1 MRLLLF
7 ESKKILRLPGV
18 RFLLIGVL
26 VLNLVF
32 CIFSSIPSP
41 TQAEQETYISG
52 YEESIR
58 YVIRLAELHAT
69 EYEASV
75 GADNFNVRYQQDVA
89 KRYSKLLDAGVMPS
103 TVQGWNEFF
112 SLTADDIL
120 LVVLVM
126 LVGIMST
133 MTEWDTG
140 TSSLLAAAKR
150 GRTCVLSKIGF
161 LAAFTFTAV
170 IGVYAS
176 SLIGIGIR
184 FGFSSPFVPICSVM
198 EFASCPYDINIFSF
212 LIISGLL
219 KTLHLICLS
228 VIATLAAALTKSWL
242 VSFISSTA
250 VILLGYGVSTIQS
263 ANSLVLCNPYTLVLT
278 DPLFLRY
285 RAVNLLNYSVSLMI
299 ISVLLIILA
308 FVLTT
313 AVYVFVMLRGT
324 AVRSLAD
331 SEKRIFTMLRKM
343 LDRLLLHLPK
353 KKPKQ
358 HSLLF
363 MEAKKS
369 FVKSNLF
376 LLCIVMLLV
385 KIGYVSHTVPKSDPG
400 ELFYKELCDSMEGE
414 LTNEKRLAVWDA
426 LDKTNSIISQHDSMR
441 NALQNNRITG
451 EEYSAY
457 METYYRAQIEH
468 FAYSKLNAQCQRID
482 MLAENGE
489 TAKIL
494 YDSGWKTVFNLHFD
508 VVLAGFLLLFFSCIY
523 DTEYKSGFY
532 RLASISARGLTSLHK
547 TKIQLAL
554 IVTAAAFLVYM
565 GVDLFFILQSYTL
578 PHPSFSAGIIMNT
591 STSIGMMFFIYTCGK
606 LLLSILYSL
615 TIVLLARALRRTYL
629 ALPIGLL
636 VLAIFGVVTNL

>member
-26 VLNLVF
+26 VLNLMF
-32 CIFSSIPSP
+32 CIFYSIPSP
-41 TQAEQETYISG
+41 TQTEQESYISG

-58 YVIRLAELHAT
+58 YVIRLAELNAT

-75 GADNFNVRYQQDVA
+75 GADNFTVRYQQDVA

-103 TVQGWNEFF
+103 AVQGWNEFF

-140 TSSLLAAAKR
+140 TSSLLATAKR
-150 GRTCVLSKIGF
+150 GRISVLSKIGF
-161 LAAFTFTAV
+161 LAVFTFTAV
-170 IGVYAS
+170 IAVYTS

-184 FGFSSPFVPICSVM
+184 FGLSSPFVPLCSVM
-198 EFASCPYDINIFSF
+198 EFASCPYDISIFSY

-228 VIATLAAALTKSWL
+228 VIATLAAALTPSWL
-242 VSFISSTA
+242 VSFIASA
-250 VILLGYGVSTIQS
+250 AFILLGYGVSTMQL
-263 ANSLVLCNPYTLVLT
+263 ATGLVLCNPYTLVLT

-285 RAVNLLNYSVSLMI
+285 RAVNLLNHSVSLMI
-299 ISVLLIILA
+299 IAVLLIILTFLFA
-308 FVLTT
+308 T
-313 AVYVFVMLRGT
+313 AAYIVVMLRGS
-324 AVRSLAD
+324 AGRSLAA
-331 SEKRIFTMLRKM
+331 SEKRIFTMLWKM
-343 LDRLLLHLPK
+343 LDRLLLYLPK

-358 HSLLF
+358 HPLLF
-363 MEAKKS
+363 MEVKKS
-369 FVKSNLF
+369 FIKSHLF
-376 LLCIVMLLV
+376 LLCIVMLIV
-385 KIGYVSHTVPKSDPG
+385 KIGYVSHTIPRPDPG

-426 LDKTNSIISQHDSMR
+426 LDQANSIISQHDSMR

-451 EEYSAY
+451 EEYSSY

-482 MLAENGE
+482 MLAEKGE

-494 YDSGWKTVFNLHFD
+494 YDSGWQHAFSLRFD
-508 VVLAGFLLLFFSCIY
+508 MVLAIFLLLFFSCIY
-523 DTEYKSGFY
+523 DMEYKSGVY
-532 RLASISARGLTSLHK
+532 RLASISAKGMASLYK
-547 TKIQLAL
+547 SKMLLSL
-554 IVTAAAFLVYM
+554 IVTTIAFLICFGIDM
-565 GVDLFFILQSYTL
+565 FFLLQSYAL
-578 PHPSFSAGIIMNT
+578 PHPFFSASTILDFSAPLAIALFIHSCVKILVT
-591 STSIGMMFFIYTCGK
+591 ILFVTSI
-606 LLLSILYSL
+606 
-615 TIVLLARALRRTYL
+615 VHLARCLRRTYL
-629 ALPIGLL
+629 VLPVGLL
-636 VLAIFGVVTNL
+636 ILAAFGFVTNL

>member
-7 ESKKILRLPGV
+7 ESKKILRLPGI

-26 VLNLVF
+26 VLNLLF
-32 CIFSSIPSP
+32 CIFYSIPSP
-41 TQAEQETYISG
+41 TQTEQESYISG

-58 YVIRLAELHAT
+58 YVIRLAKLNAT

-103 TVQGWNEFF
+103 AVQGWNEFF

-140 TSSLLAAAKR
+140 TLSLLATAKR
-150 GRTCVLSKIGF
+150 GRASVLSKIGF
-161 LAAFTFTAV
+161 LSAFTFTAV
-170 IGVYAS
+170 IAVYTS

-184 FGFSSPFVPICSVM
+184 FGLSSPFVPLCSVM
-198 EFASCPYDINIFSF
+198 EFASCPYDISVFSY

-242 VSFISSTA
+242 ISFIASA
-250 VILLGYGVSTIQS
+250 AFILLGYGISTIQS
-263 ANSLVLCNPYTLVLT
+263 ANGLVLCNPYTLVLT

-285 RAVNLLNYSVSLMI
+285 RAVNLLNHSVSLMI
-299 ISVLLIILA
+299 IAVLLIILA
-308 FVLTT
+308 FLFAT
-313 AVYVFVMLRGT
+313 AVYLVVMLQGSS
-324 AVRSLAD
+324 VRSLAA
-331 SEKRIFTMLRKM
+331 SEKRIFTTLRKM
-343 LDRLLLHLPK
+343 LDRLLLYLPK
-353 KKPKQ
+353 KKPRQ
-358 HSLLF
+358 RSLLF

-369 FVKSNLF
+369 FIKSHLF
-376 LLCIVMLLV
+376 LLCIVMLIV
-385 KIGYVSHTVPKSDPG
+385 KIGYVSHTVPKPDPG

-414 LTNEKRLAVWDA
+414 LTNEKRLAVWDG
-426 LDKTNSIISQHDSMR
+426 LDQANNIISQHDSMR

-451 EEYSAY
+451 EEYSSY

-482 MLAENGE
+482 MLAEKGE

-494 YDSGWKTVFNLHFD
+494 YDSGWQHAFSLRFD
-508 VVLAGFLLLFFSCIY
+508 VVLSGFLLLFFACIY
-523 DTEYKSGFY
+523 DMEYKSGFY
-532 RLASISARGLTSLHK
+532 RLASLSARGLSSLHIAK
-547 TKIQLAL
+547 TQLAL
-554 IVTAAAFLVYM
+554 IVTTTTFFVYT
-565 GVDLFFILQSYTL
+565 GVDLYFILQSYAL
-578 PHPSFSAGIIMNT
+578 PHPSFSAGGLM
-591 STSIGMMFFIYTCGK
+591 STSASLGIMLCLYTCGK
-606 LLLSILYSL
+606 LIISILYALSIVFL
-615 TIVLLARALRRTYL
+615 TRFLRRTYL
-629 ALPIGLL
+629 ALPIGFL
-636 VLAIFGVVTNL
+636 VLAGFGVVTNL